1 MTQKVSRRWVL
12 GALASGVA
20 LPVFA
25 EAPATSLLPRPRGEK
40 ARVVPQDASALIAA
54 AKLGGAV
61 GYLVADAVS
70 GQVLEAVQGDL
81 HLPPASV
88 AKTITTLY
96 ALEKLGQSHRFGT
109 RLVATGPVQAGKV
122 QGDLVLVGS
131 GDPTLDTDRLGDM
144 AAALAARGVRGVTGR
159 YLIYAGALPLI
170 ERIDAEQPEF
180 VGYNPA
186 LSGLNLNYNR
196 VNFEWRRSGKGYDVG
211 MDARAE
217 RFVPVVK
224 MARVKVVQRDAPL
237 FTYAAGQGTEEWTVA
252 ATALGKAGSR
262 WMPVR
267 KPAVYTAEVFATL
280 AQAQGITLP
289 PATMI
294 ASPPQGQTLVEDFSD
309 PLPIVLRDMLKFST
323 NLTAEVMGLSAS
335 GAMTLASSGAQMT
348 AWAAER
354 MGLSAAFVDH
364 SGLEL
369 GVADVGGGYGQGAG
383 CGAQRGFAGAA
394 EEHRDARCKGQGD
407 RGASGAG
414 AGENR
419 DAELCFGV
427 GGVCGSSGWAAACL
441 CDILRRCAPPR
452 CPADGRPRNAA
463 GWPRMGQARQ
473 ADAGPTDQ
481 PLGRD
486 LRLISAQRGTGC
498 GAEFLPPCLRLRRVT
513 RFYQRVL
520 VWGLWRAQGFGSGR
534 SGAGCGSAWV
544 LGPGAPCPQD
554 ARSGDA
560 GG

>member
-170 ERIDAEQPEF
+170 DRIDAEQPEF

-364 SGLEL
+364 SGLESGSRMSAADMVKAL
-369 GVADVGGGYGQGAG
+369 VA
-383 CGAQRGFAGAA
+383 
-394 EEHRDARCKGQGD
+394 
-407 RGASGAG
+407 
-414 AGENR
+414 
-419 DAELCFGV
+419 
-427 GGVCGSSGWAAACL
+427 
-441 CDILRRCAPPR
+441 
-452 CPADGRPRNAA
+452 
-463 GWPRMGQARQ
+463 
-473 ADAGPTDQ
+473 
-481 PLGRD
+481 
-486 LRLISAQRGTGC
+486 
-498 GAEFLPPCLRLRRVT
+498 
-513 RFYQRVL
+513 
-520 VWGLWRAQGFGSGR
+520 GR
-534 SGAGCGSAWV
+534 SGALPGLLKNIGMRDAKGKVIEGHPVQVLAKTGTLNFVSGLAGYVVPPGGRQLAFAIFCADVPRRDALPMADREMPPGGPEWV
-544 LGPGAPCPQD
+544 KRAKLMQG
-554 ARSGDA
+554 RLISRWA
-560 GG
+560 GIYG